1 MSRDLTHLSRRNTVV
16 AFVLVFLS
24 LSLTIVAVM
33 FYALKETSSGANP
46 ELKVEGTLILEGKA
60 EVVGNLVSARLV
72 GSGVESFSFGEYYEA
87 DPLMNIIEPTVS
99 VKQQIWA
106 DGASYRLIRVGNVDL
121 EDKLLASGDTLVY
134 TITNPS
140 ESEVRLRLAGGIQ
153 VFSWFNPDFR
163 SKIAD
168 LANTRFEYSDGYLK
182 GFYSGGY
189 CVCLASD
196 RDLRVEVE
204 PSQAA
209 YEVEFE
215 LDTGD
220 TFAFAIAGATSEQ
233 EAERMAREAI
243 GDPSRIEDSGK
254 KEVESM
260 LEGIPNL
267 SNVKPE
273 FERLWKY
280 MWYVI
285 LSNRASIE
293 GHPVLSNPFN
303 MPSKFVFRHQWLW
316 DSAFHAIV
324 LAEYDVNM
332 AEGELLNL
340 FASQKP
346 DGRIPHE
353 IFLSREFCS
362 LFWNV
367 DDYSPWTTQP
377 PVIAIAVKRIMEKG
391 GSEKFLARAFEA
403 LDRYDRWF
411 RSYRDADGDQLMAYV
426 DYLESGWD
434 NAVRWDE
441 ALALFQE
448 SPQKYIKLYKEIR
461 MAPVE
466 AVDLN
471 CFIYIQRIVLSELA
485 EQLGLRSRAEE
496 YHNLAE
502 ETAEAMRRHMWD
514 AKIGFYCD
522 VLEEDHQ
529 VLKVKSPA
537 AFTTLYAGIASQK
550 QAEEL
555 VNHLFN
561 PEEFWTRFPLPTV
574 SADNPSYDPK
584 GYWRGR
590 SWINQLWLTYKG
602 LRRYGFEEESRLL
615 AEKALEI
622 MASGPTCNE
631 NYDSSTGEP
640 LGAPDFGWSTL
651 ALDLLADLVTYVS
664 QGS

>member
-1 MSRDLTHLSRRNTVV
+1 
-16 AFVLVFLS
+16 
-24 LSLTIVAVM
+24 M
-33 FYALKETSSGANP
+33 FYAPKETSNGANR
-46 ELKVEGTLILEGKA
+46 ELKVEGTLVLEGKT
-60 EVVGNLVSARLV
+60 EVVGNLASAKLA

-87 DPLMNIIEPTVS
+87 DPLINILEPTVS

-106 DGASYRLIRVGNVDL
+106 DGASYRLIRAGNVDL

-140 ESEVRLRLAGGIQ
+140 ESEVSLRLAGGIQ

-168 LANTRFEYSDGYLK
+168 LANTRFWYSDGHLK
-182 GFYSGGY
+182 GFYEGGY
-189 CVCLASD
+189 CICLAAD
-196 RDLRVEVE
+196 RGLSVEAE
-204 PSQAA
+204 SSQAA
-209 YEVEFE
+209 YEVELE
-215 LDTGD
+215 LDAGD
-220 TFAFAIAGATSEQ
+220 TFVFVVAGAPSEP
-233 EAERMAREAI
+233 EAERLVEEALEN
-243 GDPSRIEDSGK
+243 PSEIEESRK
-254 KEVESM
+254 REVESM
-260 LEGIPNL
+260 LGQIPSL
-267 SNVKPE
+267 GSVEPAY
-273 FERLWKY
+273 ERLWKY

-285 LSNRASIE
+285 LSNRVSME

-316 DSAFHAIV
+316 DSAFHAVV
-324 LAEYDVNM
+324 LAEHDVSV

-362 LFWNV
+362 LFWKV

-377 PVIAIAVKRIMEKG
+377 PVIAIAVKRIMDKG
-391 GSEKFLARAFEA
+391 GSEEFLARAFEA

-411 RSYRDADGDQLMAYV
+411 RSYRDADKDQLMAYV

-448 SPQKYIKLYKEIR
+448 SPGKYRELYSEIR

-485 EQLGLRSRAEE
+485 EHLGLRSEADE
-496 YHNLAE
+496 YRNLAE
-502 ETAEAMRRHMWD
+502 ETAKAMKRHMWD
-514 AKIGFYCD
+514 AETGFYYD

-529 VLKVKSPA
+529 LLGVKSPA
-537 AFTTLYAGIASQK
+537 AFTTLYAGIATQK

-555 VNHLFN
+555 LEHVLN

-574 SADNPSYDPK
+574 SADNPGYDPK

-602 LRRYGFEEESRLL
+602 LKRYGFEEESRLL
-615 AEKALEI
+615 AEKALEL

-651 ALDLLADLVTYVS
+651 ALDLLADLATYVS
-664 QGS
+664 QDS